1 VLAPPTRIPLN
12 TLAIGFGTAGLAD
25 LWSTAGGVLGIPTG
39 VGVAFWVIAAIVWVW
54 LIVAHVVRGVRS
66 AESLASQL
74 RNPVQGPLAALIP
87 IVGMLLGDE
96 LYQSAPVA
104 GRVLFLASLLVTVVF
119 ASWILAFWMRG
130 GLAIDAIHGGYFLP
144 TVAGGLVA
152 ATAAADIGMTD
163 LAIASFAVGVFFWVV
178 MFLAIFARIALR
190 PALPGPLRP
199 TLAIFL
205 APPAVAGGAWF
216 SIDRHTSDPVALGL
230 AGLTVVML
238 LMLVVIA
245 PTFRKL
251 AFSLGFWSFTFP
263 LAATARLGVDWL
275 AITRPAGWQVGVVT
289 LVTVITALIV
299 TIAIA
304 SLRLRLRASA
314 RADQQPTTAAADE
327 SVA

>member
-1 VLAPPTRIPLN
+1 VLAPPSRIPLN
-12 TLAIGFGTAGLAD
+12 TLAIGFGSAGLAD

-39 VGVAFWVIAAIVWVW
+39 VGEAFWIATAIVWFW

-74 RNPVQGPLAALIP
+74 RHPVQGPLAALIP

-96 LYQSAPVA
+96 LYQSDPVA
-104 GRVLFLASLLVTVVF
+104 GRVFFLASLVVTVVF
-119 ASWILAFWMRG
+119 AAWILSFWMRG
-130 GLAIDAIHGGYFLP
+130 GLTIDAIHGGYFLP

-152 ATAAADIGMTD
+152 ATAAADTGMTD

-178 MFLAIFARIALR
+178 MFVAIFARIALR

-238 LMLVVIA
+238 LMLVAFA

-275 AITRPAGWQVGVVT
+275 AIARPAGWQVGVV
-289 LVTVITALIV
+289 LLMAVITALIV
-299 TIAIA
+299 AIAIA
-304 SLRLRLRASA
+304 SLRLLRGTARVDQHPSSA
-314 RADQQPTTAAADE
+314 VADQSA
-327 SVA
+327 S